1 MQSDEEVGKVAQAVP
16 IIISRTLELFVESML
31 TKTLRITNARNAKT
45 LSPSHM
51 KQCIMSESRFDFLR
65 ELVKNIPDINVA
77 EEQQCDN
84 YPERR
89 ESSEDGMLSIDTPI
103 NGIVSNPNGSMRES
117 NAVAATSSSSTSHWK
132 YTKQHSMDSIATKH
146 QNNYSITSNNDN
158 NSPINY
164 SIKIKVDD
172 KPTPAKL
179 LRMESTPASFGSNNN
194 LALSPIVTPKY
205 LPITTTTKLSDKND
219 SKQQPILHFDFT
231 KIPLLP
237 SSAASTSQTATSS
250 NHSHS
255 VSNILKLNEK
265 SSPSIADATKNELQ
279 SQLGKSTLRSTS
291 KSLLAKQMS
300 HPSASSTVTSNSS
313 APQNSTASSTQSSSQ
328 SSITFYHAPSL
339 STVGS
344 SSSTLEMDEDY
355 DNI

>member
-77 EEQQCDN
+77 EEQQCDI

-89 ESSEDGMLSIDTPI
+89 ESSEDGMLSIDSPV
-103 NGIVSNPNGSMRES
+103 NGVVGNPNGGAREL
-117 NAVAATSSSSTSHWK
+117 NAGSSSSSHWK
-132 YTKQHSMDSIATKH
+132 YTKQHSLDSNAIRN
-146 QNNYSITSNNDN
+146 QNNYSTTSNNDN

-164 SIKIKVDD
+164 SIKIDVN
-172 KPTPAKL
+172 KPTSVKL
-179 LRMESTPASFGSNNN
+179 LRMESTPATIGANNN
-194 LALSPIVTPKY
+194 LASPIITANY
-205 LPITTTTKLSDKND
+205 LPTTKSTNSDT
-219 SKQQPILHFDFT
+219 KQPVITFDFS

-237 SSAASTSQTATSS
+237 STSATAAAVSTSS

-265 SSPSIADATKNELQ
+265 SSSTIDTTKNELQ
-279 SQLGKSTLRSTS
+279 SQLGKMAQRSTS
-291 KSLLAKQMS
+291 KTQLVKQLS
-300 HPSASSTVTSNSS
+300 HPYASSTITSNSS
-313 APQNSTASSTQSSSQ
+313 TLQSSSAPSTQSSSAHSTTPN
-328 SSITFYHAPSL
+328 SSYIPL
-339 STVGS
+339 STVGT
-344 SSSTLEMDEDY
+344 SSTLEMDEDY

>member
-1 MQSDEEVGKVAQAVP
+1 
-16 IIISRTLELFVESML
+16 ML

-89 ESSEDGMLSIDTPI
+89 ESSEDGTLSIDSPV
-103 NGIVSNPNGSMRES
+103 NGIVNNPNGSTREL
-117 NAVAATSSSSTSHWK
+117 NATCSSSSSSSHWK
-132 YTKQHSMDSIATKH
+132 YTKQHSMDSIATKN
-146 QNNYSITSNNDN
+146 QNNYSIITNQDN

-194 LALSPIVTPKY
+194 LASPILTPNY
-205 LPITTTTKLSDKND
+205 MPITSTTKLTENKIAMDK
-219 SKQQPILHFDFT
+219 QHPILNFDFT
-231 KIPLLP
+231 KIPLMP
-237 SSAASTSQTATSS
+237 SSNANSSQTVTSS

-255 VSNILKLNEK
+255 VSNILKLHEK
-265 SSPSIADATKNELQ
+265 SSPSAIDATKNEVKFNKKKFQIFL
-279 SQLGKSTLRSTS
+279 SESDC
-291 KSLLAKQMS
+291 
-300 HPSASSTVTSNSS
+300 NSFFLC
-313 APQNSTASSTQSSSQ
+313 T
-328 SSITFYHAPSL
+328 IF
-339 STVGS
+339 
-344 SSSTLEMDEDY
+344 
-355 DNI
+355 IF

>member
-1 MQSDEEVGKVAQAVP
+1 
-16 IIISRTLELFVESML
+16 ML

-77 EEQQCDN
+77 EEQQGDS

-89 ESSEDGMLSIDTPI
+89 ESSEDGTLSIDTPTI
-103 NGIVSNPNGSMRES
+103 SNANGTVNNPNGSTVPWKVKERHDSES
-117 NAVAATSSSSTSHWK
+117 NAGSSGSSHWRFS
-132 YTKQHSMDSIATKH
+132 KQHSLDSMSSKH
-146 QNNYSITSNNDN
+146 QNHFTPDN
-158 NSPINY
+158 NTPINY

-194 LALSPIVTPKY
+194 LASPIVTPNY
-205 LPITTTTKLSDKND
+205 LTTKLSEKDK
-219 SKQQPILHFDFT
+219 QPIINFDFT

-237 SSAASTSQTATSS
+237 SAASTSQTATSS

-255 VSNILKLNEK
+255 VSNILKLNDK
-265 SSPSIADATKNELQ
+265 PTSVLDATKNEVNAIRLN
-279 SQLGKSTLRSTS
+279 
-291 KSLLAKQMS
+291 QMRL
-300 HPSASSTVTSNSS
+300 
-313 APQNSTASSTQSSSQ
+313 
-328 SSITFYHAPSL
+328 I
-339 STVGS
+339 
-344 SSSTLEMDEDY
+344 
-355 DNI
+355 